1 MIYADTAFFIALAR
15 SPTSLQDQI
24 VDLAANHEGGIYTSR
39 VALLELLAAAAD
51 TELNPLEALGHALEI
66 ATVPEGDSILADV
79 AHYIDA
85 HDCSVAEAYHIAYA
99 DGDPI
104 VSPNEQL
111 DRLTDERMSV
121 QSHSSHS

>member
-15 SPTSLQDQI
+15 SPTSLQDQV

-39 VALLELLAAAAD
+39 VALLKLLAAAAD
-51 TELNPLEALGHALEI
+51 SELDPLAALSHALEI
-66 ATVPEGDSILADV
+66 ATVPEGESILADV

-85 HDCSVAEAYHIAYA
+85 HGCTVAEAYHLAYA

-104 VSPNEQL
+104 VSPNERL
-111 DRLTDERMSV
+111 DRLTDERMPV
-121 QSHSSHS
+121 H